1 MENSDTHKILIDG
14 TFSVKAENG
23 RYILYFEHLE
33 DDQYILKRVK
43 DTEKDISYNNRSKKY
58 NLKC

>member
-43 DTEKDISYNNRSKKY
+43 DRILLHY
-58 NLKC
+58 LFCGI